1 MNMQRGDGG
10 GGAGV
15 EGATTTFH
23 FYLLAPESDHRD
35 RQHHQTTTTNGV
47 EGVVEARTPVEMD
60 FQNTRVIYG
69 AFSKTISCRSADH
82 KL

>member
-1 MNMQRGDGG
+1 MNMQRGDR
-10 GGAGV
+10 GGAGG

-47 EGVVEARTPVEMD
+47 EGVVEAPVEMD